1 MRATRVF
8 RWLTITTTLLV
19 ALGLGLSGT
28 AHAGAGPQW
37 VSAWGFSQQGL
48 APATDN
54 VTNATVRMITRPT
67 LSGSAVRVT
76 LQNTFGEEPVEVGAA
91 YVGLR
96 ANGALL
102 VPGSNHPL
110 TFAGAPNVTIP
121 PRGEVISDPASL
133 EVRAQQDVA
142 VSLYLPGTMVPISRH
157 TNARV
162 TSFRTANGVGDLTAQ
177 EAATNFTTPT
187 TSMWWVA
194 AVDVLAEDGASAIV
208 CLGDSITDGTGS
220 TIDGYDRWHDFLAL
234 RLLMD
239 GKYPRATV
247 NEGIGGN
254 RINPGGASPAA
265 VERLDRDVLSRAG
278 VSHVIFFEGTN
289 DIAGGGATSAQV
301 IAGSQEIIDRVHAA
315 GLKIIGVT
323 MIPRHSAT
331 WTPQMT
337 QYRHEVN
344 DWIRNHA
351 KFDAVIDFDEVVRDP
366 DNPDLMNPILDLGDH
381 VHPNPYGYLVMGRSI
396 DLKLF
401 EHVGPGRGPLGPPPA
416 PGHP

>member
-1 MRATRVF
+1 MRKGKAGWRVA
-8 RWLTITTTLLV
+8 LPIALV
-19 ALGLGLSGT
+19 VLLGLGLSGRADASDT
-28 AHAGAGPQW
+28 QEW
-37 VSAWGFSQQGL
+37 VSAWGFSQQNL
-48 APATDN
+48 APDTVTD
-54 VTNATVRMITRPT
+54 ATVRMITRPT

-76 LQNTFGEEPVEVGAA
+76 LQNTFGSGPVQIGAA
-91 YVGLR
+91 YVGVR

-110 TFAGAPNVTIP
+110 TFAGASSVAIP
-121 PRGEVISDPASL
+121 PGGEVTSDPAPL
-133 EVRAQQDVA
+133 QVRAQQDVA

-162 TSFRTANGVGDLTAQ
+162 TSFLTAPMAGNHAA
-177 EAATNFTTPT
+177 EETATNFTVTT
-187 TSMWWVA
+187 TSMYWVA
-194 AVDVLAEDGASAIV
+194 AVDVLAGDKASAIV

-234 RLLMD
+234 RLLMESKD
-239 GKYPRATV
+239 QRATV

-278 VSHVIFFEGTN
+278 ASHVIFFEGTN
-289 DIAGGGATSAQV
+289 DIANGATSAQV
-301 IAGSQEIIDRVHAA
+301 IAGSQEIIDRVKAA

-323 MIPRHSAT
+323 MIPRHNAA

-337 QYRHEVN
+337 QYRREVN

-351 KFDAVIDFDEVVRDP
+351 EFDAVIDFDKVVRDP
-366 DNPDLMNPILDLGDH
+366 DNPDLINPIYDLGDH
-381 VHPNPYGYLVMGRSI
+381 IHPNPYGYLIMGQSI

-401 EHVGPGRGPLGPPPA
+401 KHDGPGHI
-416 PGHP
+416 PGGH